1 MVPFWNFFSIH
12 RTDVKCA
19 KRVKIND
26 INILNPNLELDF
38 NVELTRKN
46 IVGKI
51 RVVEKCIASG

>member
-1 MVPFWNFFSIH
+1 M
-12 RTDVKCA
+12 KYA